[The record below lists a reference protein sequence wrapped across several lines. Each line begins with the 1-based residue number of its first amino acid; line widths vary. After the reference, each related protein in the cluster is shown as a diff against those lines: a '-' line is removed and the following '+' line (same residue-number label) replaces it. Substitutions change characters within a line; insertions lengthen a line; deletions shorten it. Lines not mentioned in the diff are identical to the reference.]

1 MSNSRR
7 SMVKPDLWRVI
18 RALRRLCEKV
28 MKMHYDEKS
37 DALYLRLDESK
48 IIESEEVQ
56 PGIVLDYNDNKQVVG
71 VEILRVKERV
81 PLADLK
87 HLDFK
92 VA

>member
-1 MSNSRR
+1 
-7 SMVKPDLWRVI
+7 
-18 RALRRLCEKV
+18 

-48 IIESEEVQ
+48 IVESEEVQ
-56 PGIVLDYNDNKQVVG
+56 PGIVLDFDANNQVVG

-81 PLADLK
+81 PSADLK